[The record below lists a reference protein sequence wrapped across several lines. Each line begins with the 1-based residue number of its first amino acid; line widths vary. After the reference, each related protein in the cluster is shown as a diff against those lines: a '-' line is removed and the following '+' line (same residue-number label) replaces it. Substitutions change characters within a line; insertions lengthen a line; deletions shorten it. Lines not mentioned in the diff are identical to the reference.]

1 MNTEY
6 TLQATKEKI
15 REHPVLRKLEKTME
29 SQQLSMVIKTITI

>member
-15 REHPVLRKLEKTME
+15 REHPALRKLEKI
-29 SQQLSMVIKTITI
+29 MVFLLLFTAIKIITI